1 MHWRALEVEQSRWR
15 REFGELKDR
24 NLEMTYEEEERTK
37 YKKMEELYENY
48 QTILERTI

>member
-1 MHWRALEVEQSRWR
+1 MEQSRWK

-37 YKKMEELYENY
+37 KMEELYENY